1 MERPRPGRGMAT
13 RAMST
18 TTGTLRM
25 RFTTEDLL
33 TTRARLSHDLDP
45 GEFGWPATPYTRAL
59 GEGDREAMNVLV
71 HAIESYYHAVIE
83 PRWPLVQR
91 TAAAGHDSV
100 HRRMGEAGHVLGRTR
115 TMILVRLNNACTT
128 TGLAEGLSM
137 SPATASRQVGLP
149 RRAGFVLSVRKGRST
164 VYMLSPYGRSIVEA

>member
-1 MERPRPGRGMAT
+1 
-13 RAMST
+13 MST

-33 TTRARLSHDLDP
+33 TPRARLSHDLDP

-83 PRWPLVQR
+83 PRWPLIQR

-115 TMILVRLNNACTT
+115 TMILVRRTTPAPPPVSLTRWAC
-128 TGLAEGLSM
+128 
-137 SPATASRQVGLP
+137 RLP
-149 RRAGFVLSVRKGRST
+149 RPASKWACCAGRGSC
-164 VYMLSPYGRSIVEA
+164 